1 MKKSVT
7 NVLITLIC
15 VVVVP
20 NISLAQNPWNLDEWA
35 KENIEYYL
43 DAPRSEFVGLEFDQ
57 QRALYELF
65 SPQQKADVWKYKWRD
80 IRKSD
85 LLSTAEKKELKK
97 LYSLV
102 SPRVFDENDTE
113 SYAKFQVESD
123 RLKSTLVKDFGWDDK
138 KLFAY
143 LMCGMT
149 EAEIRMYCQKYNLQ
163 ESDYL

>member
-7 NVLITLIC
+7 NVLVTLIC
-15 VVVVP
+15 VLVVP
-20 NISLAQNPWNLDEWA
+20 NISLAQNPWNLDEWT

-43 DAPRSEFVGLEFDQ
+43 DAPRSEFVGLKFDQ

-97 LYSLV
+97 LYRLV
-102 SPRVFDENDTE
+102 SPRVFNENDTK
-113 SYAKFQVESD
+113 SYAKFQAESD
-123 RLKSTLVKDFGWDDK
+123 RLKATLVKDFGWDDK

-149 EAEIRMYCQKYNLQ
+149 EAELRMYCRKYNLQ
-163 ESDYL
+163 ERDYL